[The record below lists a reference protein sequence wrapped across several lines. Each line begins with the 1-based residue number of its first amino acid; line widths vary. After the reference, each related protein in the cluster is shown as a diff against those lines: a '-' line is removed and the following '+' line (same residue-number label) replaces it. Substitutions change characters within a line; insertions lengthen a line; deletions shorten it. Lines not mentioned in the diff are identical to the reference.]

1 MRLFEQIVPKPGVRQ
16 ADEVQ
21 GPVPGG
27 LAFEV
32 DHSVF
37 GGQIV
42 RVHAGGGDH
51 RAAGKAGHNAGHLA
65 VVGGGVKG
73 NDGLAAFG
81 VKGPRT

>member
-1 MRLFEQIVPKPGVRQ
+1 
-16 ADEVQ
+16 
-21 GPVPGG
+21 
-27 LAFEV
+27 
-32 DHSVF
+32 
-37 GGQIV
+37 V